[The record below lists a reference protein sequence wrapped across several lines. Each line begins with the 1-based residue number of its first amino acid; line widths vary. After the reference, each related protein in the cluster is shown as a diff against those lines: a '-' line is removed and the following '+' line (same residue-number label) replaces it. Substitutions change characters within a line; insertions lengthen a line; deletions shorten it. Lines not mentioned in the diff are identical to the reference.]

1 MVENDDKNLFIK
13 SLSLKENYEL
23 ILTEDCF
30 LLLEVVETGVGKIA
44 FWSSLFAITY
54 LQLNK
59 LSKYISLYFYED
71 KKNLEYHLKLKV
83 DNILLLR
90 DSLVKKMRNLRV
102 KVETQK
108 IIKGQQQIKRLTD
121 KEIKE
126 MKIND
131 IEKNINELKERI
143 EKGEIN
149 DYTVNTFTKLCG
161 SAIEHFSEIGDEK
174 YIIYVK
180 LMKDVLAMEKVNK
193 LTIDDEK
200 ELKENAK
207 IK

>member
-1 MVENDDKNLFIK
+1 MVVETDDKNSLIK
-13 SLSLKENYEL
+13 SLSLKENYQL
-23 ILTEDCF
+23 ILTEDCL
-30 LLLEVVETGVGKIA
+30 LLLEMVGVGIGKIA

-59 LSKYISLYFYED
+59 LNKYISLYFYDDE
-71 KKNLEYHLKLKV
+71 KNLEYQLKLKV
-83 DNILLLR
+83 DNILFLR

-108 IIKGQQQIKRLTD
+108 IIKGQQQIKRLTE

-131 IEKNINELKERI
+131 
-143 EKGEIN
+143 
-149 DYTVNTFTKLCG
+149 YTVNTFTTLCG
-161 SAIEHFSEIGDEK
+161 KAIEHFSEIGDDK
-174 YIIYVK
+174 YMIYVK
-180 LMKDVLAMEKVNK
+180 MMKEVLALEKVNK